1 MQTQATEWNY
11 ENIPSPLIQAAV
23 TDMKFQNRHRVN
35 PAKQNYKWEC
45 FLQSNEQI
53 FGTQYTDSRFGKKTI
68 SIWSHLYLIL
78 LNQGFKYWLLLIH
91 TTNIRSDFK
100 ISNMIRD
107 P

>member
-53 FGTQYTDSRFGKKTI
+53 FGTQYTDSRFGKKNHKHMIT
-68 SIWSHLYLIL
+68 LIF
-78 LNQGFKYWLLLIH
+78 NSSESRI
-91 TTNIRSDFK
+91 
-100 ISNMIRD
+100 
-107 P
+107 